1 MNDQKTLKST
11 VLLVPAT
18 VTHGA
23 TATANLDCLGAGSA
37 EIIVS
42 LGAMAGG
49 TSGTAPSSIKISES
63 DDTVV
68 TNFAEI
74 TALSTGAAAVAA
86 SESVRFF
93 VDRSNGTRK
102 RYLRVAVTV
111 PSGSTNSNIP
121 VAAIGYLDRLAEDA
135 SGTSEYGSNVVKEV

>member
-1 MNDQKTLKST
+1 MNNQKNIKST

-23 TATANLDCLGAGSA
+23 TATANFDCLDAGSA
-37 EIIVS
+37 EIMVT
-42 LGAMAGG
+42 LGALAGA
-49 TSGTAPSSIKISES
+49 GTAPSSIKIFES

-86 SESVRFF
+86 SQSVRFF
-93 VDRSNGTRK
+93 VDRSNGNRK
-102 RYLRVAVTV
+102 RYLRLEVTV
-111 PSGSTNSNIP
+111 PAGSTNSNIP
-121 VAAIGYLDRLAEDA
+121 VAAVGFLDKLDEAP

>member
-42 LGAMAGG
+42 LGALAGA
-49 TSGTAPSSIKISES
+49 GTAPSSIKIYES

-93 VDRSNGTRK
+93 VDRSNGNRK
-102 RYLRVAVTV
+102 RYLRVALTV

>member
-1 MNDQKTLKST
+1 MNNQKNIKST

-23 TATANLDCLGAGSA
+23 TATANFDCFDAGSA
-37 EIIVS
+37 EILVT
-42 LGAMAGG
+42 LGALAGA
-49 TSGTAPSSIKISES
+49 GTAPSSIKIFES
-63 DDTVV
+63 NDTVV

-74 TALSTGAAAVAA
+74 TSLSTGAAAVGA

-93 VDRSNGTRK
+93 VDRSNGNRK
-102 RYLRVAVTV
+102 RYLRLELTV
-111 PSGSTNSNIP
+111 PAGSTNSNIP
-121 VAAIGYLDRLAEDA
+121 VAAVGFLDKLDEAP

>member
-1 MNDQKTLKST
+1 VNNQKNVKST

-23 TATANLDCLGAGSA
+23 TATANLDCLDAGSA
-37 EIIVS
+37 EIMVT
-42 LGAMAGG
+42 LGALAGA
-49 TSGTAPSSIKISES
+49 GTAPSSIKIFES
-63 DDTVV
+63 DNTVV

-74 TALSTGAAAVAA
+74 TALSTGAAAVGA

-93 VDRSNGTRK
+93 VDRSNGNRK
-102 RYLRVAVTV
+102 RYLRLEVTV
-111 PSGSTNSNIP
+111 PAGSTNSNIP
-121 VAAIGYLDRLAEDA
+121 VAAVGFLDKLDEAP